1 MVFSNLLYYFAV
13 QSTFN
18 MDKDK
23 ALASVNE
30 IKELMEKSSKFV
42 SFSGLAAIMAGIYSL
57 AGSIIARADPARNN
71 SHCTG
76 RIRRFNRHR
85 LCVIILQ
92 SEED

>member
-1 MVFSNLLYYFAV
+1 
-13 QSTFN
+13 

-57 AGSIIARADPARNN
+57 AAP
-71 SHCTG
+71 
-76 RIRRFNRHR
+76 
-85 LCVIILQ
+85 L
-92 SEED
+92 